1 VDAREIKDLLKY
13 VRSAGFHEV
22 ELEMEGLRLRVVRD
36 SPADGVT
43 AVLPPV
49 PVAPAGVPVASEAAA
64 GRSAA
69 PPETA
74 VVPTA
79 ESEPP
84 ASSPPP
90 AATEDVYEQMSPMV
104 GTFYLAP
111 SPAADPF
118 VTVGD
123 HVDVGQTLCILE
135 AMKLM
140 NEIEAEVAGTVIEV
154 LPENAQPVEYG
165 EGLFR
170 IRPER

>member
-1 VDAREIKDLLKY
+1 MVKDTARKTSFALTIDDKTYQVQVLRPGTISIDGNVYTVEKTENGVQVDDETFVD
-13 VRSAGFHEV
+13 
-22 ELEMEGLRLRVVRD
+22 
-36 SPADGVT
+36 DGN
-43 AVLPPV
+43 
-49 PVAPAGVPVASEAAA
+49 
-64 GRSAA
+64 
-69 PPETA
+69 
-74 VVPTA
+74 
-79 ESEPP
+79 
-84 ASSPPP
+84 
-90 AATEDVYEQMSPMV
+90 
-104 GTFYLAP
+104 
-111 SPAADPF
+111 PAADPF